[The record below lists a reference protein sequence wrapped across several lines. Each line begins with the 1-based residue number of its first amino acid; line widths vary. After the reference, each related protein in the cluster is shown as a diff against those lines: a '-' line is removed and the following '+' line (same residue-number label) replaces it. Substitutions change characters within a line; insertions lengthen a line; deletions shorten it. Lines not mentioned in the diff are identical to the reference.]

1 MSSQCNFVEK
11 FSLDGVHPPVRAHEC
26 NGWPRRAKTPSE
38 EIVECAAVLA
48 ARDRTPTGAF
58 FEAPLTRGVPE
69 NQGVS
74 AAWMPGLSVAR
85 REWMARHLRHSVPRG
100 KIFYLDSL

>member
-1 MSSQCNFVEK
+1 M
-11 FSLDGVHPPVRAHEC
+11 
-26 NGWPRRAKTPSE
+26 RRCSGG
-38 EIVECAAVLA
+38 
-48 ARDRTPTGAF
+48 ARPDANWSI
-58 FEAPLTRGVPE
+58 LRGPADARVPE